1 MIVNILKTLSDV
13 NRMRVLNLLKDGEL
27 CVCEIEYIMEVNQSN
42 LSRHLKN
49 MTQVGLI
56 TPYRKNKYVYYSIN
70 SDFLEENPFVK
81 EIISRFDEED
91 IFISDSKKLQEYK
104 NSDITC
110 DCISQLNL
118 ERKLR
123 VK

>member
-1 MIVNILKTLSDV
+1 MIVNILKTLSDI
-13 NRMRVLNLLKDGEL
+13 NRMRVLNLLKGGEL

-56 TPYRKNKYVYYSIN
+56 TPYRKNKYVYYGIN
-70 SDFLEENPFVK
+70 SDFLEKNPFVK

>member
-1 MIVNILKTLSDV
+1 MIVNILKALSDV

-56 TPYRKNKYVYYSIN
+56 VPYRKNKYVYYSMN

>member
-1 MIVNILKTLSDV
+1 MIINILKTLSDV
-13 NRMRVLNLLKDGEL
+13 NRMRVMNLLKDGEL

-56 TPYRKNKYVYYSIN
+56 TPHRKNKYVYYSMN